1 MAASEHRRRL
11 PFHRYLR
18 ELGWRHLVGL
28 LAVLFTLFP
37 IVWILGSSFNPTDT
51 LTTARLIPKNPSFE
65 NYRELWNSDITPF
78 KIWVWNSIKI
88 GVIAAFLNLIMS
100 AAAAYSFSRLRWK
113 GRRAGLLTIL
123 IVQMFPVFLA
133 FVAIFL
139 MFVQVGRI
147 FPDFGTN
154 THNALVI
161 VYLGGAIG
169 FNTWLIKGFMDSI
182 PFSLDESAKVDG
194 ASDWDIYWRV
204 ILPLARPVL
213 AVIFIITFVQL
224 YGEFILASIMLSSTT
239 KFTYGVGLSLFI
251 ESNYAAKWG
260 QLTAAAII
268 GSLPVLAVFL
278 PAQGQI
284 VKGLTQGA
292 VKG

>member
-1 MAASEHRRRL
+1 MAASEHRRL
-11 PFHRYLR
+11 PFHRYVR

-37 IVWILGSSFNPTDT
+37 IVWIIGSSFNPTDT
-51 LTTARLIPKNPSFE
+51 LTTARLIPKSPSFE
-65 NYRELWNSDITPF
+65 NYRELWNSELTPF
-78 KIWVWNSIKI
+78 KIWVWNSVKI

-100 AAAAYSFSRLRWK
+100 AAAAYSFSRLRWT
-113 GRRAGLLTIL
+113 GRRAGLLTVL

-139 MFVQVGRI
+139 MFVQIGRI

-194 ASDWDIYWRV
+194 ASDWDIYWR
-204 ILPLARPVL
+204 IIMPLSRPVL
-213 AVIFIITFVQL
+213 AVIFIISFVGL
-224 YGEFILASIMLSSTT
+224 YGEFILASIMLSSTA
-239 KFTYGVGLSLFI
+239 KFTYGVGLNLFI
-251 ESNYAAKWG
+251 ESDYAAKWG
-260 QLTAAAII
+260 QLTAAAIV

>member
-1 MAASEHRRRL
+1 MAASEHRRL
-11 PFHRYLR
+11 PFHRYVR

-37 IVWILGSSFNPTDT
+37 IVWIIGSSFNPTDT
-51 LTTARLIPKNPSFE
+51 LTTARLIPKSPSFE
-65 NYRELWNSDITPF
+65 NYRELWNSELTPF
-78 KIWVWNSIKI
+78 KIWVWNSVKI

-100 AAAAYSFSRLRWK
+100 AAAAYSFSRLRWT
-113 GRRAGLLTIL
+113 GRRAGLLTVL

-139 MFVQVGRI
+139 MFVQIGRI

-194 ASDWDIYWRV
+194 ASDWDIYWRI
-204 ILPLARPVL
+204 ILPLSRPVL
-213 AVIFIITFVQL
+213 AVIFIISFVGL
-224 YGEFILASIMLSSTT
+224 YGEFILASIMLSSTA
-239 KFTYGVGLSLFI
+239 KFTYGVGLNLFI
-251 ESNYAAKWG
+251 ESDYAAKWG
-260 QLTAAAII
+260 QLTAAAIV